1 MLIAHAAGFN
11 QVTVGEEETFGSSC
25 VYFRISSHAGQTN
38 ESRLAFDKRWRPGIR
53 LGYAA
58 SWGRSSEVRLS
69 FAYTFLEYWEKK
81 FDK

>member
-1 MLIAHAAGFN
+1 MMRRPSDQVALTSAYHPMRVRQTIADWL
-11 QVTVGEEETFGSSC
+11 VT
-25 VYFRISSHAGQTN
+25 
-38 ESRLAFDKRWRPGIR
+38 KRWRPGIP

-69 FAYTFLEYWEKK
+69 LAYTFLEYWGKK